1 MLELERT
8 VSFSF
13 IKIWKSTCD
22 GWHVNSL
29 PGKACRKGACE
40 ELTHLT
46 ISVVVRIINASNKHA
61 N

>member
-1 MLELERT
+1 MART
-8 VSFSF
+8 FCFSC
-13 IKIWKSTCD
+13 IKILKSTHD
-22 GWHVNSL
+22 AWQVNSL
-29 PGKACRKGACE
+29 PRKACRKGACE